1 MLIVEFG
8 SLDSENWFKSRMETA
23 IPRHSE
29 VKTEFC
35 TRETYLYQVLLN
47 RFWGLP
53 RDPENTFELS
63 NSKLP
68 LGAIVS

>member
-1 MLIVEFG
+1 MQ
-8 SLDSENWFKSRMETA
+8 TA
-23 IPRHSE
+23 IRHSE

-35 TRETYLYQVLLN
+35 TGKHTYDLLDLTFKLNFQVLLN

-63 NSKLP
+63 NNKWP
-68 LGAIVS
+68 LSATVS